1 MTGTQEPWRGR
12 QQATSGEAPTN
23 EPIDL
28 DQANAGL
35 NPTRNDIG
43 LASGETALDK
53 PHSFRD
59 DTKRDRSALDT
70 ALGIGHLARRPLISH
85 HHLVSGDLAVQPESL
100 PAGIEAERQLPRG
113 LRQRQQASHRR
124 PVLVHVAQ
132 LQHERENQ

>member
-59 DTKRDRSALDT
+59 DKPHSFRDDTKRLRSAPDSRCAMHSEC
-70 ALGIGHLARRPLISH
+70 ALRMSRAQNNGSALSRTLQVP
-85 HHLVSGDLAVQPESL
+85 SL
-100 PAGIEAERQLPRG
+100 EAP
-113 LRQRQQASHRR
+113 
-124 PVLVHVAQ
+124 
-132 LQHERENQ
+132 

>member
-59 DTKRDRSALDT
+59 DTKRLRSAPDSRCAMHSEC
-70 ALGIGHLARRPLISH
+70 ALRMSRAQNNGSALSRTLQVP
-85 HHLVSGDLAVQPESL
+85 SL
-100 PAGIEAERQLPRG
+100 EAP
-113 LRQRQQASHRR
+113 
-124 PVLVHVAQ
+124 
-132 LQHERENQ
+132 

>member
-59 DTKRDRSALDT
+59 DTNRNRSVCVLSAAPT
-70 ALGIGHLARRPLISH
+70 SH
-85 HHLVSGDLAVQPESL
+85 VRHSAVL
-100 PAGIEAERQLPRG
+100 
-113 LRQRQQASHRR
+113 
-124 PVLVHVAQ
+124 
-132 LQHERENQ
+132 

>member
-59 DTKRDRSALDT
+59 DNKEASIGTSLELRDPLRTRTQNCKRGMTD
-70 ALGIGHLARRPLISH
+70 
-85 HHLVSGDLAVQPESL
+85 
-100 PAGIEAERQLPRG
+100 PA
-113 LRQRQQASHRR
+113 
-124 PVLVHVAQ
+124 
-132 LQHERENQ
+132 